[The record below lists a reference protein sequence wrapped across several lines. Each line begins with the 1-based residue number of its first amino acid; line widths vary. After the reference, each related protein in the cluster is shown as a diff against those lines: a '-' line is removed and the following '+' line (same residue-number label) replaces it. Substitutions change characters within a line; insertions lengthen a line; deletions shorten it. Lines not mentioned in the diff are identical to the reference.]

1 MAIRSANRIASH
13 RRAPALRVARYVTGE
28 NFAIMADNAFVPMN
42 NTLFG
47 CTEDCGDCLH
57 ASYCG
62 PCHLGSIAQR
72 AQSGDCYG
80 TCLIAY
86 AIGGLGCYPCYAQSV
101 LQNALLRVGVTQPIA
116 FFEWCCCTPCLQCQV
131 SREVNARQAAAAVAG
146 QQPQVIVVQAPAAQV
161 AQK

>member
-1 MAIRSANRIASH
+1 MAAN
-13 RRAPALRVARYVTGE
+13 VQ
-28 NFAIMADNAFVPMN
+28 MVPMN

-47 CTEDCGDCLH
+47 CMDDCGDCVH
-57 ASYCG
+57 AACFV

-80 TCLIAY
+80 TCF
-86 AIGGLGCYPCYAQSV
+86 IGYLLGGIGCYPCYAKSV
-101 LQNALLRVGVTQPIA
+101 LQNALLRVGVTQPIEC
-116 FFEWCCCTPCLQCQV
+116 FECLCFGPCLQCQV
-131 SREVNARQAAAAVAG
+131 SREVNARQAAGAVAG

>member
-1 MAIRSANRIASH
+1 
-13 RRAPALRVARYVTGE
+13 VTGE